1 MGLNMLT
8 NNTIEA
14 VILEIARKEGIE
26 LNGQDKLVLRTKIA
40 QKVAA
45 KKRYRDRINAD
56 VFEWKRPIVPRR

>member
-1 MGLNMLT
+1 M
-8 NNTIEA
+8 
-14 VILEIARKEGIE
+14 ILEIARKEGIE

-56 VFEWKRPIVPRR
+56 VFEWKRPAIPYR

>member
-1 MGLNMLT
+1 MLT

-40 QKVAA
+40 QKVSA
-45 KKRYRDRINAD
+45 KKRYHDRINAD
-56 VFEWKRPIVPRR
+56 VFEWKRPEIPYR

>member
-45 KKRYRDRINAD
+45 KKRYQDRINAD
-56 VFEWKRPIVPRR
+56 VFEWKRPEIPYR